1 MEQRASYRS
10 EIQKASLDD
19 LELLTKTRIQVL
31 RAANRLNDSA
41 DMSEVEAESRAYY
54 KRALADGTHTAYLVF
69 DGETFVGAGG
79 ISYYTVMPTFHNPT
93 GKKAYVMNMYTAPA
107 YRRKGIA
114 AKTLDLLVQDAKG
127 RGSAVSPLK
136 PPRRAGPSMK
146 HMGLSGWR
154 TRWNC
159 RDDAHLCFWLMCA
172 KWLISGHF
180 IFYIPYSSER
190 S

>member
-1 MEQRASYRS
+1 MNHKYTKAWNGAPAIALKYK
-10 EIQKASLDD
+10 KASLDD

-31 RAANRLNDSA
+31 RAANRLDDSA
-41 DMSEVEAESRAYY
+41 DMSEVETESRAYY
-54 KRALADGTHTAYLVF
+54 KKALADGTHTAYLVF

-127 RGSAVSPLK
+127 RGIRSISLEATEAGRPLYEAYGFVRMADEMEL
-136 PPRRAGPSMK
+136 PG
-146 HMGLSGWR
+146 
-154 TRWNC
+154 
-159 RDDAHLCFWLMCA
+159 
-172 KWLISGHF
+172 
-180 IFYIPYSSER
+180 
-190 S
+190 